1 MFTSSTGL
9 KLLPVAEPRLHGLHS
24 LTGPS
29 DSSLLGTV
37 LYPGGE
43 DKLTFNRQEAPA
55 LISADTEEALA
66 EYRALMASDQ
76 TVGLNAASGSGRRS
90 FVAIASRHA
99 YLRNSGSVDGVQY
112 PGDRQAPDVL
122 SQDIADGSFCK
133 FAVSF
138 QMLFLSVCNSKVNLL
153 HI

>member
-1 MFTSSTGL
+1 
-9 KLLPVAEPRLHGLHS
+9 VAEPRLHGFHS
-24 LTGPS
+24 LTGLS

-76 TVGLNAASGSGRRS
+76 TVGLNAGSGSGRRS
-90 FVAIASRHA
+90 FVEESFASRLPQEWPTGCRLLSNRPNKLSNDVCLCSLVFLGIA
-99 YLRNSGSVDGVQY
+99 LNGFKFYLRNS
-112 PGDRQAPDVL
+112 
-122 SQDIADGSFCK
+122 
-133 FAVSF
+133 
-138 QMLFLSVCNSKVNLL
+138 
-153 HI
+153 